1 MISVH
6 SWILKIYSSEF
17 VLYSIRFEIIGCKWI
32 FNTEICKELNL
43 EVFHQFFISCILAR
57 HFGINYGNLCLMQ
70 RMFFRRC
77 FNSVNFSIDECMV
90 TVKNVWVVLNSE
102 FVSRGSRVVPM
113 RMLGFKSSGDRTKE
127 QTCSAYKVE
136 VDIFCPVNWLT
147 IHENVAS

>member
-6 SWILKIYSSEF
+6 SWIFKIYSSEF

-32 FNTEICKELNL
+32 FNTEISKELNL

-102 FVSRGSRVVPM
+102 FVSRVEVVEFWECSVLNPQGIEP
-113 RMLGFKSSGDRTKE
+113 RNKPAVRTK
-127 QTCSAYKVE
+127 SKWV
-136 VDIFCPVNWLT
+136 
-147 IHENVAS
+147 